1 MYIISSKDAKNTLVV
16 FLFIYLNNRNMGNND
31 MKLKYIFIRDR
42 IKLFMD
48 NNVKHSPIIPNIKN
62 FFSLS
67 DNFNLIFP

>member
-42 IKLFMD
+42 IKLFID
-48 NNVKHSPIIPNIKN
+48 NNVKHSPIIPNIKI

-67 DNFNLIFP
+67 DSFNLIFP